1 MKNFHTTFTQF
12 QLKDNMSAPL
22 KYVKLAS
29 GEEILAMYMEPEG
42 VFFNFKHPI
51 KISQVTDKD
60 GEEGVRFTK
69 WIPFTEDEVIPVSAK
84 YIVTITNLSPKM
96 LKIYKDILNE
106 VGEIKEEFVPLDKE
120 DMLLN

>member
-1 MKNFHTTFTQF
+1 M
-12 QLKDNMSAPL
+12 NMDSSI
-22 KYVKLAS
+22 KYVKLS
-29 GEEILAMYMEPEG
+29 TGDELLTILEKPEG
-42 VFFNFKHPI
+42 GLFHFKHPI
-51 KISQVTDKD
+51 KISHILDED
-60 GEEGVRFTK
+60 GEDGVRFTK

>member
-1 MKNFHTTFTQF
+1 M
-12 QLKDNMSAPL
+12 PPV

-29 GEEILAMYMEPEG
+29 GEELLTVYMEPQDG
-42 VFFNFKHPI
+42 FFNFKHPV
-51 KISQVTDKD
+51 KISHIKDDK

-69 WIPFTEDEVIPVSAK
+69 WIPFTEDEIIPVSAK
-84 YIVTITNLSPKM
+84 YIVTITNLSPRM

-106 VGEIKEEFVPLDKE
+106 VSDIKEEFVPLDRA